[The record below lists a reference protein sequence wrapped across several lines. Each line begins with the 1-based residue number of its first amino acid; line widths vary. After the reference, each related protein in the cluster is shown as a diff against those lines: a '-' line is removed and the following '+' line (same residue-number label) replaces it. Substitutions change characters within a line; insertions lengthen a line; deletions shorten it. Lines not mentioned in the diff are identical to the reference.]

1 MAGTFS
7 AEMGQTIEEL
17 HGSLMSKVPKAKQKA
32 KQKGNTKQ
40 KPAGKAK
47 ETLEERKK
55 RLGLK

>member
-17 HGSLMSKVPKAKQKA
+17 HGSLMSKVPKAKQK
-32 KQKGNTKQ
+32 GNTKQ